1 MFQMDK
7 ESVKKFVLL
16 PNKKWDEIKKTGT
29 FYETDRNFVSENPEH
44 KLTKS
49 GNTGDS
55 SKPCQGCNGH
65 FKVKP
70 VTSSKW
76 IKY

>member
-1 MFQMDK
+1 MAK
-7 ESVKKFVLL
+7 ESVKEFVLL
-16 PNKKWDEIKKTGT
+16 PKEKWDEIKQKGT
-29 FYETDRNFVSENPEH
+29 SHETDRNFVSENQEH

-49 GNTGDS
+49 GKTGDS
-55 SKPCQGCNGH
+55 SKPCQGRDSQ